1 MSGSSERRIAC
12 PIPKNPPPRFG
23 LDLDSPGSI
32 FGSSHGSNVPVEE
45 CDQVH
50 FDSFVIF
57 HHQSEHAPCVGWQ
70 TPHTHTTKLAFA
82 ETVNPCNPC
91 WGDGGLGRQFCE
103 CCFCDCSSPLLKIL
117 QRGIY
122 NIFTTECAS
131 SRNCSLFYGGAH
143 APACVSKSSSHPKSY
158 GETVKRMGP

>member
-1 MSGSSERRIAC
+1 MRAPFPRILL
-12 PIPKNPPPRFG
+12 
-23 LDLDSPGSI
+23 LDLDSTWTRRGQYLEALMAQMSPSKNAIRFISI
-32 FGSSHGSNVPVEE
+32 HL
-45 CDQVH
+45 
-50 FDSFVIF
+50 SFSTTNRNTHLVLGGK
-57 HHQSEHAPCVGWQ
+57 H
-70 TPHTHTTKLAFA
+70 HTHTTKLAFA

>member
-1 MSGSSERRIAC
+1 MKYSQLASARTTARGKKREPGIPKGSERATCLSGSSERRIAC
-12 PIPKNPPPRFG
+12 PIPKNPPPRYG

-70 TPHTHTTKLAFA
+70 TPHTQPSSLSLKPSTRVTRVGV
-82 ETVNPCNPC
+82 TVGWAGNSANAV
-91 WGDGGLGRQFCE
+91 
-103 CCFCDCSSPLLKIL
+103 SA
-117 QRGIY
+117 
-122 NIFTTECAS
+122 T
-131 SRNCSLFYGGAH
+131 
-143 APACVSKSSSHPKSY
+143 APPPS
-158 GETVKRMGP
+158 